1 MSYTDRTA
9 AGDRLAQELTGYAG
23 RSDVLVLGL
32 VRGGVPVAERVAA
45 ALGAPLDILVV
56 RKLGVP
62 WSPELAFGAVGPN
75 GIAVRN
81 AEVEALLSPEDI
93 ASVTDAESAELVRRE
108 QQYRGGRPA
117 LELSGRVVIIVDDG
131 LATGATAR
139 AAAAVA
145 RASGAARV
153 VVAVPVGAPDSV
165 AILRDE
171 ADEVVCPWEPADFGA
186 VSRFYENFP
195 QTTDEEVTALLARAH
210 HPA

>member
-75 GIAVRN
+75 GIAVHN
-81 AEVEALLSPEDI
+81 AEVQALLSPEDI

-117 LELSGRVVIIVDDG
+117 LDLSGRVVIIVDDG

-186 VSRFYENFP
+186 VSRFYGDFP
-195 QTTDEEVTALLARAH
+195 QTTDEEVAALLARAH